1 MDLTTVAVSHGVVA
15 ADSQVTG
22 NFKFP
27 WSGKVRRV
35 ESGPYAGSVF
45 CAAGRL
51 DYVPVAYA
59 QVLSGEFSPI
69 CGTDD
74 DDGGCYLLVSR
85 SKVTCLEADKMIP
98 YQVSKT
104 FAIGSGCKYAMAA
117 MACGKTPAEAVK
129 IAAKFDPFT
138 SAPVRTL
145 TV

>member
-1 MDLTTVAVSHGVVA
+1 VTTVAVSNGVVA
-15 ADSQVTG
+15 ADSQITG

-27 WSGKVRRV
+27 WNGKVRRI
-35 ESGPYAGSVF
+35 ESGPYAGWIF

-51 DYVPVAYA
+51 DFVPVAHS
-59 QVLSGEFSPI
+59 QVLSGEFSPL

-74 DDGGCYLLVSR
+74 DDGGSYLLVSR
-85 SKVTCLEADKMIP
+85 SRVMCLEADKMIP
-98 YQVSKT
+98 YPVSKT

-129 IAAKFDPFT
+129 VASKFDPFT
-138 SAPVRTL
+138 SGPVRTL